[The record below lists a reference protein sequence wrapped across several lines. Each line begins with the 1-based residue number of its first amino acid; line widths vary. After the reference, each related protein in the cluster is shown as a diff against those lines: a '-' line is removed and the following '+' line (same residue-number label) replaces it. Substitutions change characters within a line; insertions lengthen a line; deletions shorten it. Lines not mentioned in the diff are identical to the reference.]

1 MRLFSQSMSPSVT
14 SSNRHMDRG
23 AWRVIVH
30 GVTKNQTRVNYWTTP
45 TGVTKFPRC
54 SPCCS
59 LSSSQRYCLSS
70 CNFYFLIFISFIFAE
85 IIEKVPIWLDQF
97 SSVIQSCS
105 NLCDP
110 MDCSIPA
117 SLSIT
122 NSWSLLKLISIESV
136 MPSNHLI
143 LCRPL
148 LILPSIFPSI
158 GSFQMSQLF
167 ASGGQ
172 NSGASASTSVLSVN
186 TQDWSPLGWTGWI
199 SLQSKALSSVM

>member
-110 MDCSIPA
+110 MNCSTSGLPVHHQ
-117 SLSIT
+117 
-122 NSWSLLKLISIESV
+122 LLEFSQTHVHRGSDAIQ
-136 MPSNHLI
+136 PSH
-143 LCRPL
+143 PL
-148 LILPSIFPSI
+148 LSPSSPA
-158 GSFQMSQLF
+158 L
-167 ASGGQ
+167 
-172 NSGASASTSVLSVN
+172 NLS
-186 TQDWSPLGWTGWI
+186 
-199 SLQSKALSSVM
+199 